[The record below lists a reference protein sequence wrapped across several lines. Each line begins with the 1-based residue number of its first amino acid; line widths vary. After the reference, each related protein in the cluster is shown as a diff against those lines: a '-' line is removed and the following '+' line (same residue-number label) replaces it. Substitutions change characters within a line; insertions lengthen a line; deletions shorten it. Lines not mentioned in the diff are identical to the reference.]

1 MGGPVSAAPAPA
13 RPPGPAARGRRC
25 AGSRCYVR
33 HNRRYYAVW
42 VVVTFGYVAGFV
54 AVPMLVGWCVGA
66 VAHGLPASEVVRRV
80 VWLAAATTAR
90 AVLRYF
96 SRTLV
101 FNAARQV
108 EYELRDDI
116 FANLQR
122 LPQSFY
128 FRWRTGDIMSRCVND
143 LGAVRL
149 LMGVGLLNLL
159 QTPVLYAAVIGA
171 MMTVN
176 ARLALLVLLPYPL
189 FILIARRF
197 GRRVHHWSLL
207 TQEGLAEASNQLQ
220 ETISGIAV
228 VKAYAM
234 EGTTARRF
242 EAANQELYQREL
254 GLVRANAAMPAITG
268 MLPALA
274 MGLILLVGGRDIAS
288 GRMAVSDFFT
298 FAMYVYELTFPT
310 FIMGWVVA
318 MVQRGAASM
327 QRIDELLSEQPT
339 IADRPDAVPLPGLRG
354 ELEFRRLT
362 FSYASDP
369 AREPALRDIELR
381 VPAGST
387 LGVVGTVGAGK
398 TTLASLIPRVFE
410 VPDGQLFVDG
420 IDVNRVPLATLR
432 RHIAMVPQ
440 EAFLF
445 STTLAEN
452 IAFGRPD
459 ASRAEVERAA
469 RRAQLAKDVED
480 LPDGYETIVGER
492 GVMLSGGQRQ
502 RTALARAL
510 LLDPAILIL
519 DDTLSAVDAETE
531 AAIQRE
537 LDDVYAGRTVVVIS
551 SRISAVRGA
560 DQIIV
565 LDGGRIA
572 ERGRHAELAGRA
584 RAVRAAR
591 RGAGAARRPRA
602 RARRG
607 GALGMSAAAP
617 GPARRFAM
625 RCSKRRRSARPTTR
639 ACRGGC
645 GATSRRTAPR
655 CSSRC

>member
-1 MGGPVSAAPAPA
+1 MSGAPPAPQSI
-13 RPPGPAARGRRC
+13 RPALRRL
-25 AGSRCYVR
+25 AGYVR
-33 HNRRYYAVW
+33 HSGRFYAVW
-42 VVVTFGYVAGFV
+42 VLVTFGYVAGFV
-54 AVPMLVGWCVGA
+54 AVPMLVGWCVSA
-66 VAHGLPASEVVRRV
+66 VAHGLPADEIARRV
-80 VWLAAATTAR
+80 AWLGVATGAR
-90 AVLRYF
+90 ALLRYF

-116 FANLQR
+116 FAHLQR

-143 LGAVRL
+143 INAVRL

-171 MMTVN
+171 MMMVN
-176 ARLALLVLLPYPL
+176 ARLAFLVLLPYPL
-189 FILIARRF
+189 FILIARAF
-197 GRRVHHWSLL
+197 GRSIHHWSLL

-234 EGTTARRF
+234 EPVTARRF
-242 EAANQELYQREL
+242 EAVNQELYRREL
-254 GLVRANAAMPAITG
+254 GLVRSNAAMPAITG
-268 MLPALA
+268 TLPALA
-274 MGLILLVGGRDIAS
+274 MGVILLVGGRDIVS
-288 GRMAVSDFFT
+288 GRMAVADFFT

-318 MVQRGAASM
+318 LVQRGAASM
-327 QRIDELLSEQPT
+327 QRIDELLREQPT
-339 IADRPDAVPLPGLRG
+339 IADHPEAVPLSALRG
-354 ELEFRRLT
+354 EIEFRNLT
-362 FSYASDP
+362 VSYASDP
-369 AREPALRDIELR
+369 AREPALRDIDLR

-398 TTLASLIPRVFE
+398 TTLASLVPRLFE
-410 VPDGQLFVDG
+410 VADGQLFVDG
-420 IDVNRVPLATLR
+420 VDINRVPLATLR

-459 ASRAEVERAA
+459 ATRADVERAA
-469 RRAQLAKDVED
+469 LRAQLAKDVVD
-480 LPDGYETIVGER
+480 LPDGYDTIVGER

-537 LDDVYAGRTVVVIS
+537 LEGVYAGRTVVIVS
-551 SRISAVRGA
+551 SQVSAVRGA
-560 DQIIV
+560 DQIVV
-565 LDGGRIA
+565 LDGGRIV
-572 ERGRHAELAGRA
+572 ERGRHAELLAAGGLYA
-584 RAVRAAR
+584 RLAEEQAR
-591 RGAGAARRPRA
+591 RDDRELDLAVAG
-602 RARRG
+602 
-607 GALGMSAAAP
+607 LSA
-617 GPARRFAM
+617 
-625 RCSKRRRSARPTTR
+625 
-639 ACRGGC
+639 
-645 GATSRRTAPR
+645 
-655 CSSRC
+655 

>member
-1 MGGPVSAAPAPA
+1 MSAASPTT
-13 RPPGPAARGRRC
+13 RRGLRRSLGRL
-25 AGSRCYVR
+25 AGYVR
-33 HNRRYYAVW
+33 HNARLYSIW
-42 VVVTFGYVAGFV
+42 VVVTLGYVAGFV
-54 AVPMLVGWCVGA
+54 AVPVLVGWCVGA
-66 VAHGLPASEVVRRV
+66 VAHGLPAAEVVRRV
-80 VWLAAATTAR
+80 AWLAAATTAR

-143 LGAVRL
+143 LSSVRL
-149 LMGVGLLNLL
+149 LLGVGLLNLI
-159 QTPVLYAAVIGA
+159 QTPVLYVSVIGA

-189 FILIARRF
+189 FIWIARSL
-197 GRRVHHWSLL
+197 GRAIHHWSLL

-234 EGTTARRF
+234 EPVTAQRF
-242 EAANQELYQREL
+242 EHINQALYHRSL
-254 GLVRANAAMPAITG
+254 GLVRGNAAMPAVTG

-274 MGLILLVGGRDIAS
+274 MGLILLVGGRDIES

-318 MVQRGAASM
+318 LVQRGAASM

-339 IADRPDAVPLPGLRG
+339 IADHPDAVSLAALRG
-354 ELEFRRLT
+354 ELEFRNLT
-362 FSYASDP
+362 FAYAGDE
-369 AREPALRDIELR
+369 AREPALRDVVLR

-398 TTLASLIPRVFE
+398 TTLASLVPRLFE
-410 VPDGQLFVDG
+410 VGDGQLFVDG
-420 IDVNRVPLATLR
+420 VDVNRIPLRTLR
-432 RHIAMVPQ
+432 KHIAMVPQ

-445 STTLAEN
+445 STTLADN

-459 ASRAEVERAA
+459 ATRAEVVRAA
-469 RRAQLAKDVED
+469 ERAQLAKDVDD
-480 LPDGYETIVGER
+480 LPHGYDTIVGER

-510 LLDPAILIL
+510 LLDPAILLL

-537 LDDVYAGRTVVVIS
+537 LDAVFAGRTVIVVS
-551 SRISAVRGA
+551 SRIGAVRNA
-560 DQIIV
+560 DQIVV
-565 LDGGRIA
+565 LDAGRIV
-572 ERGRHAELAGRA
+572 ERGRHAELLAAGGLYA
-584 RAVRAAR
+584 RLAEEQERRDDREHELAAV
-591 RGAGAARRPRA
+591 GI
-602 RARRG
+602 
-607 GALGMSAAAP
+607 SA
-617 GPARRFAM
+617 
-625 RCSKRRRSARPTTR
+625 
-639 ACRGGC
+639 
-645 GATSRRTAPR
+645 
-655 CSSRC
+655 

>member
-1 MGGPVSAAPAPA
+1 VSAAAPA
-13 RPPGPAARGRRC
+13 RSIRPALRRL
-25 AGSRCYVR
+25 AHYVR
-33 HNRRYYAVW
+33 HSGRYYTVW
-42 VVVTFGYVAGFV
+42 VVVTLGYVAGFV

-66 VAHGLPASEVVRRV
+66 VAHGLPAAEVVRRV
-80 VWLAAATTAR
+80 AWLAAATTAR

-108 EYELRDDI
+108 EYELRGDI

-143 LGAVRL
+143 LSSVRL

-159 QTPVLYAAVIGA
+159 QTPILYASVIGA

-189 FILIARRF
+189 FILIARTL
-197 GRRVHHWSLL
+197 GRAIHHWSLL

-234 EGTTARRF
+234 EPFTARRF
-242 EAANQELYQREL
+242 EAVNQELYRREL
-254 GLVRANAAMPAITG
+254 GLVRGNAAMPAVTG
-268 MLPALA
+268 MLPAMA
-274 MGLILLVGGRDIAS
+274 MGLILLVGGSDIGS

-318 MVQRGAASM
+318 LVQRGAASM
-327 QRIDELLSEQPT
+327 QRIEELLSEVPT
-339 IADRPDAVPLPGLRG
+339 IADRPDAVSLPSLRG
-354 ELEFRRLT
+354 EIEFRRVT
-362 FSYASDP
+362 FSFAGDP
-369 AREPALRDIELR
+369 GREPALVDIDLR

-398 TTLASLIPRVFE
+398 TTLASLVPRLYELADEKLFI
-410 VPDGQLFVDG
+410 DGV
-420 IDVNRVPLATLR
+420 DVNRIPLATLR

-452 IAFGRPD
+452 VAFGRPD
-459 ASRAEVERAA
+459 APRADVVRAA
-469 RRAQLAKDVED
+469 QRAQLAKDVED
-480 LPDGYETIVGER
+480 LPYGYDTIVGER

-537 LDDVYAGRTVVVIS
+537 LDVVFAGRTVIVVT
-551 SRISAVRGA
+551 SRVSAVRDA

-565 LDGGRIA
+565 LDGGRIV
-572 ERGRHAELAGRA
+572 ERGRHAELLAANGLYA
-584 RAVRAAR
+584 RLAEEQAR
-591 RGAGAARRPRA
+591 RDDRE
-602 RARRG
+602 
-607 GALGMSAAAP
+607 LELAAA
-617 GPARRFAM
+617 GL
-625 RCSKRRRSARPTTR
+625 SA
-639 ACRGGC
+639 
-645 GATSRRTAPR
+645 
-655 CSSRC
+655 